1 MDLKNWKT
9 AFPVITVVLAIVGG
23 VLLAVQTAIM
33 GIEVNT
39 VPGALQ
45 GIFVFLRNMFGGGL
59 FAVGLVWLRNCWG
72 YIEAYAYAKATGN
85 PQIEYDV
92 NKFYKTAAYYT
103 GNLTIIFNVAPT
115 TELRAIGT
123 AIVFFIDILGSVLGK
138 IVSPPKG

>member
-39 VPGALQ
+39 VPGTLQ
-45 GIFVFLRNMFGGGL
+45 GVFVFLRNMFGGGL
-59 FAVGLVWLRNCWG
+59 FAVGLVWLRNSWG
-72 YIEAYAYAKATGN
+72 YIEAYAHAKATGN

-103 GNLTIIFNVAPT
+103 GNLAIIFNVAPT

>member
-1 MDLKNWKT
+1 MLSFRFCLSVC
-9 AFPVITVVLAIVGG
+9 ASSS
-23 VLLAVQTAIM
+23 
-33 GIEVNT
+33 
-39 VPGALQ
+39 
-45 GIFVFLRNMFGGGL
+45 GL
-59 FAVGLVWLRNCWG
+59 GLGLGWG
-72 YIEAYAYAKATGN
+72 YIEAYAHAKATGN

-103 GNLTIIFNVAPT
+103 GNLAIIFNVAPT

>member
-23 VLLAVQTAIM
+23 ALLAVQTAIL
-33 GIEVNT
+33 GIGVDT
-39 VPGALQ
+39 VPGVLQ
-45 GIFVFLRNMFGGGL
+45 GVFVFLRNVFGGGL

-72 YIEAYAYAKATGN
+72 YVEAYAHAKATGN

-103 GNLTIIFNVAPT
+103 GNLAIIFNVAPT
-115 TELRAIGT
+115 LELRAIGT